1 MTAVKAN
8 QAEQFIR
15 TLDAKHKAVLVFGSD
30 AGLVAERA
38 RAAAK
43 KLAGPGEVLRIE
55 DGDLENDPER
65 LLVELQTLP
74 MFGGPKVVHTRASRR
89 VTTAVLKPLLDNQ
102 TLAAALVVEAGNLGS
117 SDAMRALFEKATG
130 AAAVPCY
137 PDEARDVDGLV
148 RDTIKAA
155 GLSITTAAQQA
166 LVARLG
172 ADRAMSR
179 GELEKLVLY
188 AREKREID
196 VDDVDAVVGDA
207 SELAIDKV
215 VMAAASGRPDIAMA
229 EYDRVVASG
238 ESPQVVV
245 IFLQRYFQRLH
256 RLRAALETGKSLDE
270 LLRQIRPP
278 VHFKVRPQLEAHC
291 RAWTSTALIT
301 AQTRIAD
308 AAKASRLSSSL
319 ESAIAERLVLDLAN
333 AAKARAAKGR

>member
-102 TLAAALVVEAGNLGS
+102 TLAAALVVEAGNLSS
-117 SDAMRALFEKATG
+117 SDAMRALFEKAAG

-291 RAWTSTALIT
+291 RAWTSTALIA

>member
-102 TLAAALVVEAGNLGS
+102 TLAAALVVEAGNLSS
-117 SDAMRALFEKATG
+117 SDAMRALFEKAAG